1 MRTFRSSKL
10 AFAAVSLAAV
20 ATLSACGGSSD
31 SASDAAAGDSGE
43 VAVEEEVAVE
53 GGTGA
58 MADAGFA
65 VTTYMDTIW
74 PIEGNPYADAPAA
87 GGWCATYATDP
98 AGAVTAVEAYLAV
111 EPDIAGA
118 DPASVATA
126 IDEYLLNNCYLIEE

>member
-31 SASDAAAGDSGE
+31 SATDGAGGETGE
-43 VAVEEEVAVE
+43 VAVEEEVE

-87 GGWCATYATDP
+87 QGWCATYATDP

-111 EPDIAGA
+111 EPDIAAA
-118 DPASVATA
+118 DPASVSTA

>member
-31 SASDAAAGDSGE
+31 SATDGTSGETGE
-43 VAVEEEVAVE
+43 VAVEEEIE

-87 GGWCATYATDP
+87 QGWCATYATDP

-111 EPDIAGA
+111 EPDIAAA
-118 DPASVATA
+118 DPASVSTA

>member
-31 SASDAAAGDSGE
+31 SSTDGTSGETGE
-43 VAVEEEVAVE
+43 VAVEEEIE

-87 GGWCATYATDP
+87 QGWCATYATDP

-111 EPDIAGA
+111 EPDIAAA
-118 DPASVATA
+118 DPASVSTA